1 MEKKRRKR
9 LIAVVILL
17 VLAVACAGGFYLV
30 KSRSGQENGQFPGGG
45 QMPGGMPG
53 GQNTGITATGTTV
66 IGMDVEEFEPDYID
80 TDLEIE
86 EVYLESG
93 DQVEAGTAILKVSQD
108 SVEDAREELEE
119 TLTKASLAYRAGII
133 SYKQSGITNAYD
145 RDSAVLAGEQA
156 QEVYEETVADLDAK
170 LQDAQD
176 AVTDT
181 QEEIAEYEEILSTNR
196 YYTDYRVQELQD
208 TYQED
213 YDLFCKF
220 LSTYGI
226 TSANVETGKFDEDQT
241 QPPRDELQVYQSFW
255 KTIKQEAEELTQAKE
270 NYQKVQD
277 SANETL
283 QELYIEIETLE
294 AKLVEQQASY
304 DTDLLEAQS
313 TYETA
318 MAKAQLAQTDYETAM
333 KKAQETLDGLED
345 AETEAQE
352 NLNEFESLLGDGI
365 LRTTSSGDVIMV
377 AYEAGDTLDGNSV
390 VLAFSDT
397 STVQVSVS
405 VSQDDVATLFVGQ
418 SATVT
423 ISDAGTFEG
432 IVTEINPVSNSSGRS
447 SVTYTVTVTLSGD
460 VSELSAN
467 MTAQVSFLV
476 GNAVTET
483 NETQKNLT
491 TETNENP
498 GKPEETSNENQQNTV
513 TETNETQ
520 QTGGMDD
527 EKETETNR

>member
-1 MEKKRRKR
+1 MEKKRRKG
-9 LIAVVILL
+9 LIAVAVLL
-17 VLAVACAGGFYLV
+17 VLVAACAGGFYLV
-30 KSRSGQENGQFPGGG
+30 KNRNTQENGQFPGGG

-53 GQNTGITATGTTV
+53 GQSTAITATGTTV

-226 TSANVETGKFDEDQT
+226 TSVNVETGKFDEDQT

-255 KTIKQEAEELTQAKE
+255 KTIKQEAEELNQAKE
-270 NYQKVQD
+270 NYQKAQD

-283 QELYIEIETLE
+283 QELYIEIETLK
-294 AKLVEQQASY
+294 AKLVVRIE
-304 DTDLLEAQS
+304 
-313 TYETA
+313 
-318 MAKAQLAQTDYETAM
+318 
-333 KKAQETLDGLED
+333 DGCL
-345 AETEAQE
+345 TE
-352 NLNEFESLLGDGI
+352 
-365 LRTTSSGDVIMV
+365 M
-377 AYEAGDTLDGNSV
+377 
-390 VLAFSDT
+390 
-397 STVQVSVS
+397 
-405 VSQDDVATLFVGQ
+405 
-418 SATVT
+418 
-423 ISDAGTFEG
+423 EG
-432 IVTEINPVSNSSGRS
+432 
-447 SVTYTVTVTLSGD
+447 
-460 VSELSAN
+460 
-467 MTAQVSFLV
+467 
-476 GNAVTET
+476 
-483 NETQKNLT
+483 
-491 TETNENP
+491 
-498 GKPEETSNENQQNTV
+498 
-513 TETNETQ
+513 
-520 QTGGMDD
+520 
-527 EKETETNR
+527 

>member
-1 MEKKRRKR
+1 MEKKRRKG
-9 LIAVVILL
+9 LIAVAVLL
-17 VLAVACAGGFYLV
+17 VLVAACAGGFYLV
-30 KSRSGQENGQFPGGG
+30 KNRNTQENGQFPGGG

-53 GQNTGITATGTTV
+53 GQSTVITATGTTV

-133 SYKQSGITNAYD
+133 SYQQSGITNAYD

-156 QEVYEETVADLDAK
+156 QEVYKETVADLDAK

-226 TSANVETGKFDEDQT
+226 TSVNVETGKFDEDQT

-270 NYQKVQD
+270 NYQKAQD

-283 QELYIEIETLE
+283 QELYIEIETLK
-294 AKLVEQQASY
+294 AKLVVRIE
-304 DTDLLEAQS
+304 
-313 TYETA
+313 
-318 MAKAQLAQTDYETAM
+318 
-333 KKAQETLDGLED
+333 DGCL
-345 AETEAQE
+345 TE
-352 NLNEFESLLGDGI
+352 
-365 LRTTSSGDVIMV
+365 M
-377 AYEAGDTLDGNSV
+377 
-390 VLAFSDT
+390 
-397 STVQVSVS
+397 
-405 VSQDDVATLFVGQ
+405 
-418 SATVT
+418 
-423 ISDAGTFEG
+423 EG
-432 IVTEINPVSNSSGRS
+432 
-447 SVTYTVTVTLSGD
+447 
-460 VSELSAN
+460 
-467 MTAQVSFLV
+467 
-476 GNAVTET
+476 
-483 NETQKNLT
+483 
-491 TETNENP
+491 
-498 GKPEETSNENQQNTV
+498 
-513 TETNETQ
+513 
-520 QTGGMDD
+520 
-527 EKETETNR
+527 